1 MRRSSQSP
9 RNPRGSTI
17 VGKAIVPGIPAEHD
31 QIEDAVAFQR
41 NVNKL
46 QEEWAKTPHSMK
58 RLRSL
63 MELTFKERRHLVQAA
78 RSIGE
83 VLDKFPC
90 LKNQKSG
97 QSP

>member
-9 RNPRGSTI
+9 RNPRGSAI
-17 VGKAIVPGIPAEHD
+17 VGKATIPGIPAEHD
-31 QIEDAVAFQR
+31 EIEDAVAFEC

-46 QEEWAKTPHSMK
+46 QEEWAKTPRSMK

-63 MELTFKERRHLVQAA
+63 MELTFKERRHLVQAD
-78 RSIGE
+78 RSIRE
-83 VLDKFPC
+83 VLMKFQC
-90 LKNQKSG
+90 LKNKSG